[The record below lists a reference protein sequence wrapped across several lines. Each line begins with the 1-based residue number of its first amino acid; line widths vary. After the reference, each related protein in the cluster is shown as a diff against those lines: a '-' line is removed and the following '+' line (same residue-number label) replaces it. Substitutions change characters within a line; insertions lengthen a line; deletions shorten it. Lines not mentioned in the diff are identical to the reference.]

1 MTHAAAL
8 AGLAVLV
15 AAVLAA
21 ERPDAV
27 AGEPTTAEW
36 PVHGFVQG
44 AAAYRLMEPDRCP
57 RTQRLTCKED
67 LVLGEGRVRIEIT
80 ARGERWALVAK
91 GEMVFDALGPEVD
104 GELREGY
111 LDLALGPLDLRIGR
125 QVITWGVG
133 DLLFVNDVFPKDWV
147 AFISGLPL
155 EYLKKGSDAVSVT
168 GHWAGASLQLVLIP
182 RFEADTLP
190 EAGGRLAFHDPMA
203 SLEHRHTDDPTPS
216 PGTTEVGARLSD
228 NVLGWD
234 LSLYAYRGFF
244 HAPAAEVEAGPRLR
258 FFFPPLSV
266 YGASAQGAVL
276 GGVLSLEAGYHDSR
290 HDRTGRNPAVENS
303 SVRLLTGYQR
313 EIVPDLTLSG
323 QYYVQVMEDHAEYVG
338 SREAGMPRR
347 GVARHVLTARLTQLL
362 GHQTL
367 RLGLFALASP
377 SDGDWYMGPEARYQ
391 ITDALSVTV
400 GLNVFGGPRR
410 SDYGQFEANS
420 NLYTVVRYAF

>member
-1 MTHAAAL
+1 VTGRAAL
-8 AGLAVLV
+8 AW
-15 AAVLAA
+15 LAA
-21 ERPDAV
+21 A
-27 AGEPTTAEW
+27 ATLALGGAAEADEDGV
-36 PVHGFVQG
+36 PVHGFVQSG
-44 AAAYRLMEPDRCP
+44 TAYRLIQPDRCA
-57 RTQRLTCKED
+57 RTQRLACREPF
-67 LVLGEGRVRIEIT
+67 VLGEGRARIEL
-80 ARGERWALVAK
+80 APRGEWWGLTAK
-91 GEMVFDALGPEVD
+91 GEMIFDALVPEVD

-111 LDLALGPLDLRIGR
+111 LDLRLPNVDLRIGR

-133 DLLFVNDVFPKDWV
+133 DLVFVNDVFPKDWV
-147 AFISGLPL
+147 AFISGLPP

-216 PGTTEVGARLSD
+216 PGNTEVGARLSR
-228 NVLGWD
+228 NILGWD

-244 HAPAAEVEAGPRLR
+244 HTPAGEGEAGPRLR

-290 HDRTGRNPAVENS
+290 HDRSGRNAAVENS

-323 QYYVQVMEDHAEYVG
+323 QYSVQVMEDHAEYVG
-338 SREAGMPRR
+338 SRGAGMPHR
-347 GVARHVLTARLTQLL
+347 GAARHVLTARLTQLL
-362 GHQTL
+362 RHQTL

-377 SDGDWYMGPEARYQ
+377 SDGDWYLGPEARYQ
-391 ITDALSVTV
+391 ITDALSATV

>member
-1 MTHAAAL
+1 MTGRAAL
-8 AGLAVLV
+8 AW
-15 AAVLAA
+15 LAA
-21 ERPDAV
+21 A
-27 AGEPTTAEW
+27 ATLALGGAAEADEDGV
-36 PVHGFVQG
+36 PVHGFVQSG
-44 AAAYRLMEPDRCP
+44 TAYRLIQPDRCA
-57 RTQRLTCKED
+57 RTQRLACREPF
-67 LVLGEGRVRIEIT
+67 VLGEGRARIEL
-80 ARGERWALVAK
+80 APRGEWWGLTAK
-91 GEMVFDALGPEVD
+91 GEMIFDALVPEVD

-133 DLLFVNDVFPKDWV
+133 DLVFVNDVFPKDWV

-216 PGTTEVGARLSD
+216 PGNTEVGARLSR
-228 NVLGWD
+228 NILGWD

-244 HAPAAEVEAGPRLR
+244 HTPAGEVEAGPRLR

-290 HDRTGRNPAVENS
+290 HDRSGRNAAVENS

-323 QYYVQVMEDHAEYVG
+323 QYSVQVMEDHAEYVG
-338 SREAGMPRR
+338 SRGAGMPHR
-347 GVARHVLTARLTQLL
+347 GAARHVLTARLTQLL
-362 GHQTL
+362 RHQTL

-377 SDGDWYMGPEARYQ
+377 SDGDWYLGPEARYQ
-391 ITDALSVTV
+391 ITDALSATV

>member
-1 MTHAAAL
+1 MRGRAAL
-8 AGLAVLV
+8 AWLAS
-15 AAVLAA
+15 AATLAL
-21 ERPDAV
+21 
-27 AGEPTTAEW
+27 AGGARADGEGV
-36 PVHGFVQG
+36 PVHGFVQSG
-44 AAAYRLMEPDRCP
+44 TAYRLIQPDRCA
-57 RTQRLTCKED
+57 RTQRLACREPF
-67 LVLGEGRVRIEIT
+67 VLGEGRARIEL
-80 ARGERWALVAK
+80 APRGEWWGLTAK
-91 GEMVFDALGPEVD
+91 GEMIFDALVPEVD

-133 DLLFVNDVFPKDWV
+133 DLVFINDVFPKDWV
-147 AFISGLPL
+147 AFIAGLPL

-216 PGTTEVGARLSD
+216 PGNTEVGARLSR

-244 HAPAAEVEAGPRLR
+244 HAPAGEAEPGPRLR

-290 HDRTGRNPAVENS
+290 DDRSGRDAAVENS
-303 SVRLLTGYQR
+303 SVKLLTGYQR
-313 EIVPDLTLSG
+313 EVLPDLTLSG
-323 QYYVQVMEDHAEYVG
+323 QYTVHVMEDHGEYVR
-338 SREAGMPRR
+338 SRGPGMPRR
-347 GVARHVLTARLTQLL
+347 GEARHVLTARLTQLL
-362 GHQTL
+362 RQQTL

-377 SDGDWYMGPEARYQ
+377 NDGDWYLGPEARYQ
-391 ITDALSVTV
+391 LTDALSATV
-400 GLNVFGGPRR
+400 GVNVFGGPRR

-420 NLYTVVRYAF
+420 NVFMVVRYAF

>member
-1 MTHAAAL
+1 MTGRAAL
-8 AGLAVLV
+8 AW
-15 AAVLAA
+15 LAA
-21 ERPDAV
+21 A
-27 AGEPTTAEW
+27 ATLALGGAAEADEDGV
-36 PVHGFVQG
+36 PVHGFVQSG
-44 AAAYRLMEPDRCP
+44 TAYRLIQPDRCA
-57 RTQRLTCKED
+57 RTQRLACREPF
-67 LVLGEGRVRIEIT
+67 VLGEGRARIEL
-80 ARGERWALVAK
+80 APRGEWWGLTAK
-91 GEMVFDALGPEVD
+91 GEMIFDALVPEVD

-111 LDLALGPLDLRIGR
+111 LDLRLPNVDLRIGR

-133 DLLFVNDVFPKDWV
+133 DLVFVNDVFPKDWV

-168 GHWAGASLQLVLIP
+168 GHWASASLQLVLIP

-216 PGTTEVGARLSD
+216 PGNTEVGARLSR
-228 NVLGWD
+228 NILGWD

-244 HAPAAEVEAGPRLR
+244 HTPAGEVEAGPRLR

-290 HDRTGRNPAVENS
+290 HDRSGRNAAVENS

-323 QYYVQVMEDHAEYVG
+323 QYSVQVMEDHAEYVG
-338 SREAGMPRR
+338 SRGAGMPHR
-347 GVARHVLTARLTQLL
+347 GAARHVLTARLTQLL
-362 GHQTL
+362 RHQTL

-377 SDGDWYMGPEARYQ
+377 SDGDWYLGPEARYQ
-391 ITDALSVTV
+391 ITDALSATV

>member
-1 MTHAAAL
+1 MRGRAAL
-8 AGLAVLV
+8 AWLAS
-15 AAVLAA
+15 AATLAL
-21 ERPDAV
+21 
-27 AGEPTTAEW
+27 AGGARADGEGV
-36 PVHGFVQG
+36 PVHGFVQSG
-44 AAAYRLMEPDRCP
+44 TAYRLIQPDRCA
-57 RTQRLTCKED
+57 RTQRLACREPF
-67 LVLGEGRVRIEIT
+67 VLGEGRARIEL
-80 ARGERWALVAK
+80 APRGEWWGLTAK
-91 GEMVFDALGPEVD
+91 GEMIFDALVPEVD

-133 DLLFVNDVFPKDWV
+133 DLVFINDVFPKDWV
-147 AFISGLPL
+147 AFIAGLPL
-155 EYLKKGSDAVSVT
+155 EYLKKGSDAVSAT

-216 PGTTEVGARLSD
+216 PGNTEVGARLSR

-244 HAPAAEVEAGPRLR
+244 HAPAGEAEPGPRLR

-266 YGASAQGAVL
+266 YGASAQGALL
-276 GGVLSLEAGYHDSR
+276 GGVLSLEAGYYDSR
-290 HDRTGRNPAVENS
+290 HDRAGRDAAIENS

-313 EIVPDLTLSG
+313 EVVPDLMLSG
-323 QYYVQVMEDHAEYVG
+323 QYYVQVMEDHAEYVR
-338 SREAGMPRR
+338 SRGPGMPRR
-347 GVARHVLTARLTQLL
+347 SAARHVLTARLTRLL
-362 GHQTL
+362 LHQTL

-377 SDGDWYMGPEARYQ
+377 NDGDWYLGPEARYQ
-391 ITDALSVTV
+391 ITDALSATL

-420 NLYTVVRYAF
+420 NLYTVLRYAF